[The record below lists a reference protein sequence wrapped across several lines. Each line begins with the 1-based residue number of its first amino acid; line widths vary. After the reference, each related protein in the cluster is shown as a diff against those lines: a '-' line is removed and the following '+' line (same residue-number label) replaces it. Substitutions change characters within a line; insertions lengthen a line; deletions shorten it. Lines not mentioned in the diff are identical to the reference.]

1 MTEFTDTYEIYKML
15 TEFNIVINEL
25 KSDYLT
31 RQDEEI
37 DDVIE
42 NASIVYNN
50 ELIFFDKYKER

>member
-1 MTEFTDTYEIYKML
+1 ML
-15 TEFNIVINEL
+15 NEFNIVINES

>member
-1 MTEFTDTYEIYKML
+1 ML
-15 TEFNIVINEL
+15 NEFNIVINEL

>member
-15 TEFNIVINEL
+15 NEFNIVINEL